1 MSTSA
6 AYIPWTDRAGRFSP
20 LRAAVLAAVLAPA
33 IWLVI
38 RGALGMLGP
47 RAVTAAIH
55 DSGAWAV
62 RFLLLSLMISPLR
75 VVARWPQAIGVRRML
90 GLAGFAYVLL
100 HIVLYVVDQRYDLV
114 KVASEIALRTYLT
127 IGFAALLGL
136 AALASTST
144 DGMVRRLGAERWGRL
159 HSATYILVVLAL
171 VHFFL
176 QRKLEIYEPV
186 LMSGLF
192 FWLMGWRWL
201 NRRRLGCNL
210 SALLGLAV
218 ATAAGAMALEAG
230 YFAIRNGF
238 PLARILAANLD
249 FEFVVRPGWWVLL
262 AGVVVAASAPVFA
275 WLRPAPTR
283 QR

>member
-6 AYIPWTDRAGRFSP
+6 AYIPWTDRSGRFSP
-20 LRAAVLAAVLAPA
+20 LRAIVLAAVLAPA
-33 IWLVI
+33 IWLAI
-38 RGALGMLGP
+38 RGSLGMLGP

-62 RFLLLSLMISPLR
+62 RFLLLSLLISPLR
-75 VVARWPQAIGVRRML
+75 VIARWPQAIGVRRML

-100 HIVLYVVDQRYDLV
+100 HAMLYVVDQRYDLV

-144 DGMVRRLGAERWGRL
+144 DAMVRRLGAEKWGRL
-159 HSATYILVVLAL
+159 HSLTYALAVLAL

-176 QRKLEIYEPV
+176 QRKLEITEPV
-186 LMSGLF
+186 IMSGLF

-201 NRRRLGCNL
+201 NRRQLGDSL

-218 ATAAGAMALEAG
+218 AAAGGAMALEAA
-230 YFAIRNGF
+230 YFAVRNGF
-238 PLARILAANLD
+238 PFLRIVAANLD
-249 FEFVVRPGWWVLL
+249 IEFVVRPGWWVLL
-262 AGVVVAASAPVFA
+262 AGLVVAASTPVFA
-275 WLRPAPTR
+275 RFR
-283 QR
+283 QRPMRQR